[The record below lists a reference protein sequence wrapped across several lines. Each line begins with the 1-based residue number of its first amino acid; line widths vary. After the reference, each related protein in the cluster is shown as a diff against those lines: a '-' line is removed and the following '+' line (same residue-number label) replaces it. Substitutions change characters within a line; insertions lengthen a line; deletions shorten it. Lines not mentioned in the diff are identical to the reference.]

1 MKNESP
7 VSPLS
12 ALLSILTKSINTLEG
27 AYSEANLQYPSLDAP
42 FAPTPL
48 DGNAELIQATRHA
61 VAAAA
66 QIIATIRVPIETV
79 QEYST
84 SSYAAASLNL
94 VVETNV
100 ANILKLKAYKILSI
114 LKLVLIKDYLLF
126 WPKLSLIIHRLL
138 DTKKKSHIL

>member
-12 ALLSILTKSINTLEG
+12 ALLSILTKSINTLES

-48 DGNAELIQATRHA
+48 DGNPELIQATRHA

-84 SSYAAASLNL
+84 SSYAVASLNL

-100 ANILKLKAYKILSI
+100 ANILKAAGDQVRSRSSLALPASQSRAGSSRQRYSGPSRRLS
-114 LKLVLIKDYLLF
+114 
-126 WPKLSLIIHRLL
+126 
-138 DTKKKSHIL
+138 

>member
-12 ALLSILTKSINTLEG
+12 ALLSILTKSINTLES

-48 DGNAELIQATRHA
+48 DGNPELIQATRHA

-100 ANILKLKAYKILSI
+100 ANILKDAGEQVHTFEALCNSCL
-114 LKLVLIKDYLLF
+114 
-126 WPKLSLIIHRLL
+126 RLNNQFAGCSRQRHSGSSGCL
-138 DTKKKSHIL
+138 G